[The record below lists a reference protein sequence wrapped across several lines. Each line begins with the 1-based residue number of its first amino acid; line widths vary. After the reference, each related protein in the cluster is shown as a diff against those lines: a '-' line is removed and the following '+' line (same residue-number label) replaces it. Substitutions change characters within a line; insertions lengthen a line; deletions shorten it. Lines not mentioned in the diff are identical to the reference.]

1 MRRLFLYLNLI
12 AVFVVAVGLLAQ
24 GNEPLFGTWKVNVE
38 KSKYSPG
45 PAPKNSTKRYEPYKG
60 GLKATQDTVT
70 GKGEKQH
77 IEIVGAFDGKD
88 SPAVGN
94 PDADSYA
101 FSKTGERSYQ
111 IVQKKGAKVTITA
124 NTVVSADGKSRTVE
138 QTGKNAKGET
148 VHNSVFWERQ

>member
-1 MRRLFLYLNLI
+1 MRTKMLWLNLT
-12 AVFVVAVGLLAQ
+12 AVFVVAVGLMAQ

-60 GLKATQDTVT
+60 GLKGTQDTVT

-77 IEIVGAFDGKD
+77 VEVVGAFDGKD
-88 SPAVGN
+88 SPATGN
-94 PDADSYA
+94 PDVDSYA

-111 IVQKKGAKVTITA
+111 IVQKKGGKVTITA
-124 NTVVSADGKSRTVE
+124 QTVVSADGKSRTVE

-148 VHNSVFWERQ
+148 VHNQVLWERQ